1 MARFEVKCPCCDEVL
16 VIDSDRQSI
25 VGHHKAKAK
34 MDLDAFMAAEKAK
47 PALLNARFEEAS
59 EKAKTRLEDLE
70 KRFAQNQKRSDL
82 PDLPTKNWD

>member
-1 MARFEVKCPCCDEVL
+1 MARFEVKCPCCDEIL
-16 VIDSDRQSI
+16 VIDADRQSI
-25 VGHHKAKAK
+25 VSHHKPKPK

-59 EKAKTRLEDLE
+59 EKSKSRLADLE
-70 KRFAQNQKRSDL
+70 KRFEQNQKRGDL